1 MLDRVCVIKKWML
14 LSEKWRNVWLREA
27 GTLGGRARD
36 GGNSGCAE
44 MRAGSIRRF
53 TCLPRWIRPG
63 SGDAHMARDVEA
75 LLASA
80 QAAVSAAAAGLPS
93 AARLRVEA
101 ARAEALASSGAGA
114 VAKTAAGVGGSL
126 RRQWLRWLAEHGE
139 VYAGFS

>member
-1 MLDRVCVIKKWML
+1 MGQRGDARWIDPAFCVPASLDP
-14 LSEKWRNVWLREA
+14 
-27 GTLGGRARD
+27 GQGRATR
-36 GGNSGCAE
+36 
-44 MRAGSIRRF
+44 
-53 TCLPRWIRPG
+53 
-63 SGDAHMARDVEA
+63 MARDVEA

-114 VAKTAAGVGGSL
+114 VAKIAAGVGGSL